1 MRILLADDQPKVRL
15 ALRLMLE
22 QQEGIGEIDEA
33 VDGDDLL
40 ALAEAEQ
47 PDLLLLDWELPGMA
61 TAELLPALLETC
73 PDLYVITLSSHPEA
87 RPAALAAGANAF
99 VSKTDPPDDL
109 LRAFDLYHADG
120 ETSNAWQPALRRPSQ
135 KE

>member
-1 MRILLADDQPKVRL
+1 MRIMLADDQPKVRL

-40 ALAEAEQ
+40 AL
-47 PDLLLLDWELPGMA
+47 
-61 TAELLPALLETC
+61 ELLPALLETC